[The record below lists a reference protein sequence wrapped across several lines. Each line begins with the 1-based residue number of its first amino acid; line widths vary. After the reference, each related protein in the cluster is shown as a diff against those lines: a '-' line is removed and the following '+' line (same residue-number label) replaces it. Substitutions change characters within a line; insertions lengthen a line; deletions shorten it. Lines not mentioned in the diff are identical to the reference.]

1 MQSAGDDLI
10 RISLDGPREAQ
21 SIARQLRADGRW
33 LEVVAGIDSVV
44 VQFDLAMMDAQEAH
58 ERLAAAGTATFAE
71 DTPAER
77 FDIPVQYGGE
87 LGPELGAICEHLE
100 MSEAEFI
107 ALHTAGEYEVDMIGF
122 TPGFA
127 YVGGLDAR
135 LDIPR
140 LTEPR
145 ERVVAGSVGIAGGRT
160 GLYALPG
167 PGGWPLIGRTSFQL
181 FDADADE
188 PFRLQPGSRI
198 RFVDARK
205 K

>member
-10 RISLDGPREAQ
+10 SITVDGPRDAQ
-21 SIARQLRADGRW
+21 FVARQLRADGQW
-33 LEVVAGIDSVV
+33 LEVVAGINSVV
-44 VQFDLAMMDAQEAH
+44 VQFDTTKMKPQDAIEQIQKASAEAFVDDSPI
-58 ERLAAAGTATFAE
+58 EIFE
-71 DTPAER
+71 
-77 FDIPVQYGGE
+77 IPVEYGGDC
-87 LGPELGAICEHLE
+87 GPELEAICEHLK
-100 MSEAEFI
+100 MSEAEFVEI
-107 ALHTAGEYEVDMIGF
+107 HTAGEYEVDMIGF

-140 LTEPR
+140 LNEPR
-145 ERVVAGSVGIAGGRT
+145 VRVAAGSIGIAGGRT

-181 FDADADE
+181 FDTDADE

-198 RFVDARK
+198 RFVDVRDP
-205 K
+205 